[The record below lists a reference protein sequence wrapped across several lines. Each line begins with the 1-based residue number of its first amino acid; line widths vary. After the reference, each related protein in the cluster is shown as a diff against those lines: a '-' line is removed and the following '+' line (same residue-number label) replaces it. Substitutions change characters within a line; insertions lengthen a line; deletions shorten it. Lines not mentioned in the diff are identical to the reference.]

1 MGELI
6 NGKQIAIE
14 LQQRIKSDIEKVFPA
29 NKRPGLATILIGDDP
44 ASQIYVRNK
53 HKACE
58 DVGIASK
65 GVVLPNDVSFEKV
78 AQTITNFNKESL
90 IDGILLQLPIP
101 QHLKSRTNEL
111 IEIISPEKDVDCYTR
126 INMGRLMAGEGF
138 FAPCTPKGIVH
149 MFKAMGETWEG
160 KNVTIV
166 NRSIEVGKPLA
177 LLLIKENATVTVCHT
192 HTKDVPAHCRS
203 ADVVVVAV
211 GRAKFLAENM
221 VAEGASVIDVGMN
234 RVEGKLVGDAD
245 FEALLSKVKYITPV
259 PGGVGPMTVAMLMEN
274 TYLAAKQSRLK

>member
-1 MGELI
+1 MGDLI

-14 LQQRIKSDIEKVFPA
+14 LQQRIKSDIEKLFPA

-44 ASQIYVRNK
+44 ASQIYVLNK

-65 GVVLPNDVSFEKV
+65 GVVLPKDVSFEKV
-78 AQTITNFNKESL
+78 AQTITNFNKDPL

-101 QHLKSRTNEL
+101 QHLKSHTNEL
-111 IEIISPEKDVDCYTR
+111 IEMIAPEKDVDCYTR
-126 INMGRLMAGEGF
+126 INMGRLMAGEGL

-149 MFKAMGETWEG
+149 MLKAMGDTWEG
-160 KNVTIV
+160 KNVTII

-192 HTKDVPAHCRS
+192 RTKDIPGHCRS

-211 GRAKFLAENM
+211 GHAKFLTVEM
-221 VAEGASVIDVGMN
+221 VAEGAIVIDVGMN
-234 RVEGKLVGDAD
+234 RVDGKLVGDAD
-245 FEALLSKVKYITPV
+245 FDTLLPKVKSITPV

-274 TYLAAKQSRLK
+274 TFLAAKHLRLK